1 MQIHAELLSHE
12 GATLDL
18 RLSSPG
24 VLAACVDEAVRFQE
38 THVFTKLRMEFKYL
52 NTGI

>member
-24 VLAACVDEAVRFQE
+24 VLAACVDEAVSGNSFSQN
-38 THVFTKLRMEFKYL
+38 LGWNL
-52 NTGI
+52 NT